1 MFIHSKNL
9 RGICVSLKSTAYC
22 NMIRRDCICFF
33 EEILGK
39 WGGKVTDCETIL
51 SEFRQNVQQSGHIF
65 VLGGRWRCL
74 HVTAKFDILGISKKV
89 YKAHFQ

>member
-22 NMIRRDCICFF
+22 NMILRDCICFF

-39 WGGKVTDCETIL
+39 WGGKVTD
-51 SEFRQNVQQSGHIF
+51 R
-65 VLGGRWRCL
+65 
-74 HVTAKFDILGISKKV
+74 
-89 YKAHFQ
+89 